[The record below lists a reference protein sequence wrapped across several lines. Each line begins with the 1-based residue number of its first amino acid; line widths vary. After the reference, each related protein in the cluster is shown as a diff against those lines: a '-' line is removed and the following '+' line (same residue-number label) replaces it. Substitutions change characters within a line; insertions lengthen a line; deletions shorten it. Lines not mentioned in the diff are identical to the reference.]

1 MPDDTQIQENE
12 NVVMHSGFYSDLKN
26 NPRYRLKKKA
36 DEVSYIWDKLI
47 ESFSTHLLEG
57 TLLTQDP
64 AELDISQ
71 HEETLRYMA
80 LVPRHDRR
88 LMGRGIHEALGL
100 GRHVTRFT
108 RGFLPVSESI
118 PSGTGFLF
126 LTLAVQ
132 DPPFEYEPML
142 RDDYEKYRLLRRS
155 LLHVQALS
163 FLQKNPKLERVVGV
177 ATEPPME
184 NWRDSYSS
192 QDLVLVEAPDLID
205 ELLEKLE
212 KAREALG
219 IGQGRNY
226 IESVVQDHEFPKL
239 HRFKTK
245 KMIGSSRNRRQR
257 RAEREQNRKP
267 KKAREILNLEDGDRN
282 GD

>member
-1 MPDDTQIQENE
+1 
-12 NVVMHSGFYSDLKN
+12 
-26 NPRYRLKKKA
+26 
-36 DEVSYIWDKLI
+36 
-47 ESFSTHLLEG
+47 
-57 TLLTQDP
+57 
-64 AELDISQ
+64 
-71 HEETLRYMA
+71 
-80 LVPRHDRR
+80 
-88 LMGRGIHEALGL
+88 
-100 GRHVTRFT
+100 
-108 RGFLPVSESI
+108 
-118 PSGTGFLF
+118 
-126 LTLAVQ
+126 
-132 DPPFEYEPML
+132 ML

-257 RAEREQNRKP
+257 RAERAQNRKP